1 VIKQMLPTGAKLIWV
16 TTCPVPN
23 GFEKVGPLSPDGK
36 TPGRTS
42 DIMEKYL
49 NPWAAEVVARYPQIS
64 VCDQWQ
70 FVKDGADGLYRE
82 WWAGTD
88 VHFSGEQ
95 AAALGRLLA
104 DSVLKA
110 TGRPAGK

>member
-1 VIKQMLPTGAKLIWV
+1 
-16 TTCPVPN
+16 
-23 GFEKVGPLSPDGK
+23 
-36 TPGRTS
+36 
-42 DIMEKYL
+42 L

-70 FVKDGADGLYRE
+70 LVKDGADGLYRE
-82 WWAGTD
+82 WWPGTD
-88 VHFSGEQ
+88 VHFSGER

-110 TGRPAGK
+110 TGRPAEK

>member
-1 VIKQMLPTGAKLIWV
+1 MIKQLLPTGAKLIWV

-23 GFEKVGPLSPDGK
+23 GFEKAGPLSPDGK

-42 DIMEKYL
+42 DMMEKYL

-70 FVKDGADGLYRE
+70 LVKDGADGLYRE
-82 WWAGTD
+82 WWPGTD
-88 VHFSGEQ
+88 VHFSGERT
-95 AAALGRLLA
+95 AALGRLPA